1 VEEGGRERSKRGRK
15 YCTAGTSDGT
25 EEANEE
31 GVQQIRVMERGG
43 RGANTT
49 AGTRDI
55 KGK

>member
-1 VEEGGRERSKRGRK
+1 MEEGGRERSKRGRK